1 MLITNALSSC
11 DSVTQR
17 EDELPM
23 HIGLIEYDPKS
34 DTLNFKVCHEDFLY
48 PHFHHLDVSY
58 AGEKPAM
65 VNKYKTL
72 FKPSKKLENGYITI
86 RFIVNCE
93 GEAGRF
99 RVIEMDKNY
108 KLKNFSNELV
118 IQLYEITRSLE
129 GWDVLE
135 RDNQSYDY
143 VRYITF
149 KIQNGE
155 IKDIMP

>member
-1 MLITNALSSC
+1 MNSLWSC
-11 DSVTQR
+11 DSTTQQK
-17 EDELPM
+17 DKLPK

-34 DTLNFKVCHEDFLY
+34 DTLNFEVCHEDLLY
-48 PHFHHLDVSY
+48 PYFHHLDVSY

-65 VNKYKTL
+65 VDKYKTL
-72 FKPSKKLENGYITI
+72 FKPSAKPENGYITI
-86 RFIVNCE
+86 RFIVNCT

-99 RVIEMDKNY
+99 RVIEMDENY
-108 KLKNFSNELV
+108 TLKSFSNELV
-118 IQLYEITRSLE
+118 TQLYEITRSLE

-135 RDNQSYDY
+135 SDNQSYDY

-149 KIQNGE
+149 KIHNGE